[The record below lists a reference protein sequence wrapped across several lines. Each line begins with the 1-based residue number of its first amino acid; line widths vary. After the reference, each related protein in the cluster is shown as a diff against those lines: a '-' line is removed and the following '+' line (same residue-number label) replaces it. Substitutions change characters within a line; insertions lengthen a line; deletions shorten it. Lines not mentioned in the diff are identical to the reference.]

1 MTKQWR
7 PQFGS
12 DDLEILAE
20 KRSYV
25 GFSEIKQFELHFPL
39 FQGGM
44 SHPVHRE
51 LIIRPSAAGVVLVDL
66 SHQKVVLIEQF
77 RIGALSHTKSPWL
90 LELATG
96 VIDAGETPEDAA
108 RREVFEETGCELK
121 ALVPICSY
129 LTTPGIASEKI
140 YLYCGLI
147 EAPLTDGNICG
158 LEEEGENIRVWTFS
172 FQEAFDL
179 LKNGQIVSS
188 PAVIG
193 LLWLQLNQAA
203 LPFPL

>member
-1 MTKQWR
+1 MTDSWQ
-7 PQFGS
+7 PQFEK
-12 DDLEILAE
+12 DKLKILRE
-20 KRSYV
+20 ERCYS
-25 GFSEIKQFELHFPL
+25 GFSEIKQFELRFPL
-39 FQGGM
+39 FQGGL

-51 LIIRPSAAGVVLVDL
+51 LIIRPSAVGVVLVDL
-66 SHQKVVLIEQF
+66 KREKVVLIEQF
-77 RIGALSHTKSPWL
+77 RVGALAEAHSPWL

-96 VIDAGETPEDAA
+96 VIDEGETPEEAA
-108 RREVFEETGCELK
+108 EREVKEETGCDVLS
-121 ALVPICSY
+121 LIPIFSY

-147 EAPLTDGNICG
+147 EAPLETGKICG

-179 LKNGQIVSS
+179 VEQGKIMSS

-193 LLWLQLNQAA
+193 LLWLKLNWAA
-203 LPFPL
+203 LRFPL